1 MVPAGFGGSR
11 RRVALALPGLS
22 LGVGV
27 DLARAPVQDRWLLDV
42 YGVAQEL
49 ASHGLGDEKA
59 HDDALPAR
67 LSRPVA
73 RG

>member
-1 MVPAGFGGSR
+1 MVPAGFGGPR
-11 RRVALALPGLS
+11 CRVALALPGLS

-27 DLARAPVQDRWLLDV
+27 PLARVPVQDRYLLDV
-42 YGVAQEL
+42 YGVTQEL

-59 HDDALPAR
+59 HDDALPTC
-67 LSRPVA
+67 LSLPGV